1 MITTAPL
8 RKSQRRQLEG
18 DGCAQHVIQ
27 ISSSEQYCWKEGLA
41 YTEDDVLIKKL
52 FFFVDTAKELGQQQ
66 FQKYFEK
73 YGCVERLDLYPSES
87 GRQSGHVTFANPC
100 DAAEALRRMC
110 QDVNGRINV
119 RPSYSWHQPDAEQ
132 MPQRPENVDPN
143 EPAAIM
149 KLNDYCLGHIFSL
162 LSLRDRIH
170 FARTCYRFLNIYEG
184 MSPSL
189 DKSITFELF
198 EGMTAWEFRLFFQ
211 LSGRNIKK
219 IKGTRKSQRRQLEGD
234 GCAQHVIQISSSEQ
248 YCWKG
253 ELAYT
258 EDDVLIK
265 KLFFF
270 VDTAKELGQQQF
282 QKYFE
287 KYGCVERL
295 DLYQRESGRQ
305 SGHVT
310 FANPCDAAE
319 ALRRMCQDVSGR
331 INVRPSY
338 SWHQPD
344 AEQMPQ
350 RPENVDPNEPAAI
363 MKLNDYCLGHIFS
376 LLSLRDRIHF
386 ARTCYRFLNIYE
398 GMLPLLKEL
407 RLSHYI
413 LSPDT
418 QCKSLEILSFYYNND
433 ILAEY
438 EPIARLPRLKKLIL
452 EVVSLPESMTSPKLI
467 SWLVEHKSKQ
477 LQHLEIDATWH
488 GVHDELLLE
497 IGKLIALHTLIFRD
511 DNKTITN
518 RGLGGLFTLQAL
530 REIHIINN
538 KNITDEGVLGLI
550 LACPKLQ
557 VLNLENCSN
566 LTDKLL
572 RGITLTLQNNQYNRP
587 LPIKL
592 YMPGTQVSQ
601 STLLNA
607 DVTVKN
613 IIDLCI

>member
-1 MITTAPL
+1 MKRTMTTTAPL
-8 RKSQRRQLEG
+8 RKSQRRKLEG

-27 ISSSEQYCWKEGLA
+27 ISASEQYCWKGELA

-87 GRQSGHVTFANPC
+87 GRQTGHVTFANPC

-110 QDVNGRINV
+110 QDVSGRINV

-132 MPQRPENVDPN
+132 MPQRPENVDPNEPN

-198 EGMTAWEFRLFFQ
+198 EGMTA
-211 LSGRNIKK
+211 
-219 IKGTRKSQRRQLEGD
+219 
-234 GCAQHVIQISSSEQ
+234 
-248 YCWKG
+248 
-253 ELAYT
+253 
-258 EDDVLIK
+258 
-265 KLFFF
+265 
-270 VDTAKELGQQQF
+270 
-282 QKYFE
+282 
-287 KYGCVERL
+287 
-295 DLYQRESGRQ
+295 
-305 SGHVT
+305 
-310 FANPCDAAE
+310 
-319 ALRRMCQDVSGR
+319 
-331 INVRPSY
+331 
-338 SWHQPD
+338 
-344 AEQMPQ
+344 
-350 RPENVDPNEPAAI
+350 
-363 MKLNDYCLGHIFS
+363 
-376 LLSLRDRIHF
+376 
-386 ARTCYRFLNIYE
+386 
-398 GMLPLLKEL
+398 
-407 RLSHYI
+407 
-413 LSPDT
+413 
-418 QCKSLEILSFYYNND
+418 
-433 ILAEY
+433 LAEY

-452 EVVSLPESMTSPKLI
+452 EVVSLPGSVTSPKLI

-477 LQHLEIDATWH
+477 LEHLEIDAKFH

-518 RGLGGLFTLQAL
+518 RGLGGLFTLLAL
-530 REIHIINN
+530 REIHIKNN
-538 KNITDEGVLGLI
+538 ENITDEGVLGLI

-557 VLNLENCSN
+557 VLNLEYCSN

-592 YMPGTQVSQ
+592 YMTGTKVSQ

-607 DVTVKN
+607 DVAAKN